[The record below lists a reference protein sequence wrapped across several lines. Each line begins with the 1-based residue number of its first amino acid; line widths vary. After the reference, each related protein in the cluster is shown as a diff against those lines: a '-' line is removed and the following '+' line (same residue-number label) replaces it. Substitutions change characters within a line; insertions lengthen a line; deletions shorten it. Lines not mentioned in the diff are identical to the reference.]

1 MPTFEKHP
9 ETGLRGPVLREYEAP
24 NALPLKREST
34 KIYKY
39 FMIADSQEKKNSS
52 FNDINNTC

>member
-24 NALPLKREST
+24 EGLPLKREST

-39 FMIADSQEKKNSS
+39 VMSVDSQEKNIFLHSMISK
-52 FNDINNTC
+52 